1 MQGPLQ
7 HALVLQNLE
16 EFMRQ
21 SWVDLIHPELLHH
34 FEEQLWI
41 FSEKLAWHSSR
52 STLLAYALIG
62 TKRSKL
68 GNIQNTRNHK
78 DLKQKTKTESKT

>member
-52 STLLAYALIG
+52 STLLAYVCSHWHQAV
-62 TKRSKL
+62 
-68 GNIQNTRNHK
+68 QTRKHSQR
-78 DLKQKTKTESKT
+78 LK